1 MIIKF
6 FQVAIPLTIMFGVLI
21 CLMTLNGLFWGGAF
35 IWGNGLGGAK
45 MRVVLVCPGWLL
57 VAVFALGDALG
68 GANMRVMLVCPG
80 WLQVGC
86 ACRGKVRLQAS

>member
-1 MIIKF
+1 
-6 FQVAIPLTIMFGVLI
+6 
-21 CLMTLNGLFWGGAF
+21 
-35 IWGNGLGGAK
+35 

>member
-1 MIIKF
+1 ML
-6 FQVAIPLTIMFGVLI
+6 VCPGWLLVV
-21 CLMTLNGLFWGGAF
+21 AF

-45 MRVVLVCPGWLL
+45 MRVVLLCPGWLL

-86 ACRGKVRLQAS
+86 ACGGKVRLQAS